1 MEPLLHSLLCFY
13 FENII
18 VCLYRK
24 TRVVIIE
31 TLKDLEIKKKKT
43 KFKFSYIPAQK
54 WHDTFCRIET
64 RFMNITSFINA
75 LALKLHTY
83 FLKYFGFSSIERK
96 ENKNYIFQIYYS
108 KFFVSKFLSRHVC
121 YITY

>member
-31 TLKDLEIKKKKT
+31 TLKDLENKKNEIQIFIHSGSKMAR
-43 KFKFSYIPAQK
+43 YN
-54 WHDTFCRIET
+54 CRIET